1 MVERSQTFNWTLFSR
16 PLVRKEGMGLPAAS
30 DRTLYMVD
38 RKDMGR
44 ADSLRYNVISFVRE
58 ENYSRAILELE
69 KYLDKPSDYPRL
81 KDEVERFIKHAID
94 LVRAVEMKRSFP
106 GMTRLTVAK
115 QQDLKLKVKQHVDEL
130 VFCLKK
136 IERIEIELRVE
147 DVRSTI
153 IVVNAVVL
161 SVFGL
166 AVVAF
171 VLELSRG
178 LLLNTFV
185 VVDDSFRN
193 VTDWFFALIGA

>member
-1 MVERSQTFNWTLFSR
+1 
-16 PLVRKEGMGLPAAS
+16 MGLPLP

-58 ENYSRAILELE
+58 ENYARAILELE
-69 KYLDKPSDYPRL
+69 RYLEKPSDYPRL
-81 KDEVERFIKHAID
+81 KDEVERFVKHAAD

-106 GMTRLTVAK
+106 GMTRLTAAK

-136 IERIEIELRVE
+136 VEKIEMELKIE

-153 IVVNAVVL
+153 IVVHAVVL
-161 SVFGL
+161 SAFGL

-178 LLLNTFV
+178 LMLNTFV
-185 VVDDSFRN
+185 VVDDTFRGL
-193 VTDWFFALIGA
+193 TDWFFALLGA